1 MKRLRAILKSLRRDV
16 GPKVLREQEGQ
27 GLVWF
32 LVTFPLVMML
42 VVLAVDGGQ
51 MYLEYIRA
59 RNAANLAA
67 QAGAQ
72 SVDGNEFRRSNKV
85 ILNIDGSRWTMY
97 QYMQLNSVGRQGR
110 VRTVYYGHT
119 AYAQVCTQ
127 TEMPS
132 FFFRLFGA
140 DTLRVGACAR
150 AYPAHGIRYEGE

>member
-1 MKRLRAILKSLRRDV
+1 MHKTRAVMRFLKRIARS
-16 GPKVLREQEGQ
+16 KVLREQKGQ

-32 LVTFPLVMML
+32 IVTLPLVMML
-42 VVLAVDGGQ
+42 IVLVVDGGQ

-59 RNAANLAA
+59 RNAAHLAA

-85 ILNIDGSRWTMY
+85 ILNIDGSRWTMH
-97 QYMQLNSVGRQGR
+97 QYMTLNSVGRQGR
-110 VRTVYYGHT
+110 IRTVYYGHT

-127 TEMPS
+127 TDVPS

-150 AYPAHGIRYEGE
+150 AYPAYGIRTEGE